1 MAQDTDSDKVY
12 SIGEVS
18 EITGVEQ
25 YMLRQ
30 WEKHFTALDPKKHVS
45 SNKRLYTEK
54 HIKIIRRIIVLREHE
69 HMTYRGANT
78 KINDELGQKD
88 TPTDL
93 HGMLALADKIADEA
107 RAIINLF
114 DSNNSQEPLEA
125 EELTEE

>member
-1 MAQDTDSDKVY
+1 MALDTDSDKLY

-18 EITGVEQ
+18 EITGVKQ
-25 YMLRQ
+25 HMLRQ

-45 SNKRLYTEK
+45 SNNRLYTEK
-54 HIKIIRRIIVLREHE
+54 HIKVIRRIIVLREHE

-114 DSNNSQEPLEA
+114 DSNSSQELSEE